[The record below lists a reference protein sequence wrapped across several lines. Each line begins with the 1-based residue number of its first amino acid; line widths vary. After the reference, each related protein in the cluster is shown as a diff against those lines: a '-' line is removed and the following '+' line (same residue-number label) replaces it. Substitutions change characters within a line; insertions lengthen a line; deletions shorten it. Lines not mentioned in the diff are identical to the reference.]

1 MAGLRLQQKKGAKK
15 LEIFWMIFGDDVE
28 RIFVGSKKTK
38 VNKKKGFPLWN
49 QRFSAVPAMALAAQA
64 ALLDPLKCSLK
75 YIILQ
80 PPNDGKRSQNITRQ
94 WAQAPSIRGIGRTS
108 KGVCIHSSTS
118 VGPRPQD
125 GFPPSVATWALG
137 VGFIATKAGST
148 SSGLTDTPV

>member
-94 WAQAPSIRGIGRTS
+94 
-108 KGVCIHSSTS
+108 
-118 VGPRPQD
+118 
-125 GFPPSVATWALG
+125 
-137 VGFIATKAGST
+137 
-148 SSGLTDTPV
+148 